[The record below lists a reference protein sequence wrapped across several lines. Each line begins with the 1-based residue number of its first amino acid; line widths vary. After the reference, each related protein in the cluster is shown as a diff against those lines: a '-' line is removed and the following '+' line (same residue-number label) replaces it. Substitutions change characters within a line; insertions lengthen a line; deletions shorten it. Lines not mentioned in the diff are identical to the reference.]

1 MKRSMVHRQIFH
13 QCFNATCI
21 FPNATSS
28 MSFVNRLRTINRSIL
43 LKYQVI
49 ILLRPSGI
57 LLAKN
62 IYRRSKF
69 NRQNTLL
76 RENKYLTES
85 IIIS

>member
-21 FPNATSS
+21 FTNATSS
-28 MSFVNRLRTINRSIL
+28 ISFVNRLRTINRSIL
-43 LKYQVI
+43 FKYQAI
-49 ILLRPSGI
+49 ILLRPFGI

-62 IYRRSKF
+62 IYHRSKF

-76 RENKYLTES
+76 PENKYLTQS